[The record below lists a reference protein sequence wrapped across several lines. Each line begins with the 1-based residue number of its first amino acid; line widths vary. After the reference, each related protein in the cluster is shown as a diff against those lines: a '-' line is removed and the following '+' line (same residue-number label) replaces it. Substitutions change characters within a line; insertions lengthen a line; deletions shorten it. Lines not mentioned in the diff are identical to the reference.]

1 VIDLRQTENYSKY
14 IKAIGW
20 KVEKR
25 GGVYYFI
32 RKIPFIGSVIKIQRP
47 EEIRYKDIKLLGER
61 YRALQIII
69 EPKDTNQ
76 ELRIRNYGFKLSK
89 SPYLPTKTLQID
101 LTHSVN
107 KLLKDMHSKTRYNIR
122 KAKRNNVQILKS
134 NEIEI
139 FANFWQERALKER
152 GMLLSQKNLI
162 KSIYKS
168 FGENVQLYLAKLD
181 NNILAGLLV
190 LEADKTSYYMY
201 AGSNTLGKKLF
212 APTLITW
219 EAILEA
225 KKRGMRV
232 FDFDGI
238 YDERFPINTWKGFTR
253 FKKGFGGREVQYPG
267 TFVKNILPF
276 LSLTKNI

>member
-1 VIDLRQTENYSKY
+1 MIDLRQTENYSKY

-20 KVEKR
+20 MVEKR
-25 GGVYYFI
+25 GGIYYFI
-32 RKIPFIGSVIKIQRP
+32 RKISFIGSVIKIQRP
-47 EEIRYKDIKLLGER
+47 EEIRYKDIRILGAK
-61 YRALQIII
+61 YKAIQIIM
-69 EPKDTNQ
+69 EPKNKDQ
-76 ELRIRNYGFKLSK
+76 ELRIKNKGFKLSR

-101 LTHSVN
+101 LTHSIS
-107 KLLKDMHSKTRYNIR
+107 KLLKDLHPKTRYNMG

-134 NEIEI
+134 NEIHI

-162 KSIYKS
+162 KSIYKA
-168 FGENVQLYLAKLD
+168 FGKNVQLYLAKLD

-201 AGSNTLGKKLF
+201 AGSNSLGKKLF

-253 FKKGFGGREVQYPG
+253 FKRGFGGREVEYPG

-276 LSLTKNI
+276 HSLTKNI